1 MKVKKSLVFILC
13 LVVAISLVLVGCG
26 GKKEEPKKAEQ
37 KKISIKMSVTTPSES
52 SPWNIG
58 AKKWAELVKER
69 TNGRV
74 EITTFPNEQLSSGN
88 QQKGIE
94 QVAAGVTGASL
105 HSTIIYSVIEP
116 KLAVVSMPWIMP
128 NNAAVDKAMK
138 GAPGE
143 KVKDLIR
150 AKGIEPLAFGEN
162 GFRHWTNSK
171 RPLATPDDMKGL
183 KIRVPGMKMYISLF
197 KAMGADPTSMSFSEV
212 FTALQQGTVDGQENP
227 ISVIYTTK
235 LNEVQKYMTICNY
248 SYDPIVLGVNKKLWD
263 SIDKDTQAIMK
274 KAAEEAM
281 ALNIK
286 LTREDEAK
294 QIDEMKKKNGLQVNV
309 LTPEQIKAFQAT
321 TTSVYKEQEPII
333 GKALLDMF
341 IAAGK

>member
-1 MKVKKSLVFILC
+1 MKKGLLILLTLVM
-13 LVVAISLVLVGCG
+13 AISLVLAGCG
-26 GKKEEPKKAEQ
+26 GAKKEEPKKDEG
-37 KKISIKMSVTTPSES
+37 KKISIKMSVTTPSDS
-52 SPWNIG
+52 SPWNIA
-58 AKKWAELVKER
+58 AKKFAEIVKEK
-69 TNGRV
+69 TKGRV

-94 QVAAGVTGASL
+94 QVAAGVTGASI

-116 KLAVVSMPWIMP
+116 KLAVVSMPWILP

-143 KVKDLIR
+143 EIKKLIR

-171 RPLATPDDMKGL
+171 RPLTSPEDMKNL
-183 KIRVPGMKMYISLF
+183 KMRVPGMKMYISLF
-197 KAMGADPTSMSFSEV
+197 KAMGADPTAMSFSEV
-212 FTALQQGTVDGQENP
+212 FTSLQQGTIDGQENP
-227 ISVIYTTK
+227 ISVIYTSK
-235 LNEVQKYMTICNY
+235 LQEVQKYLTICNY
-248 SYDPIVLGVNKKLWD
+248 SYDPLVLGINKKLWD
-263 SIDKDTQAIMK
+263 SLDKDTQAIMK
-274 KAAEEAM
+274 AAAEEAM

-294 QIDEMKKKNGLQVNV
+294 QIEDMKKKNGLQVNV

>member
-1 MKVKKSLVFILC
+1 MHAGILSPMKSNLIAAAEIDRLDTWAKYSAPMC
-13 LVVAISLVLVGCG
+13 GSCISSCCTL
-26 GKKEEPKKAEQ
+26 P
-37 KKISIKMSVTTPSES
+37 
-52 SPWNIG
+52 
-58 AKKWAELVKER
+58 
-69 TNGRV
+69 V
-74 EITTFPNEQLSSGN
+74 E
-88 QQKGIE
+88 
-94 QVAAGVTGASL
+94 V
-105 HSTIIYSVIEP
+105 
-116 KLAVVSMPWIMP
+116 
-128 NNAAVDKAMK
+128 
-138 GAPGE
+138 

-171 RPLATPDDMKGL
+171 RPLATPDVMKGL

-294 QIDEMKKKNGLQVNV
+294 QLDEMKKKGLQVNV
-309 LTPEQIKAFQAT
+309 LTPEQIKVFQASV
-321 TTSVYKEQEPII
+321 TSVYKEQESVI
-333 GKALLDMF
+333 GKDLLDLF
-341 IAAGK
+341 VAAGK

>member
-1 MKVKKSLVFILC
+1 MKKGFIVLLC
-13 LVVAISLVLVGCG
+13 LVMAISLIVAGCG
-26 GKKEEPKKAEQ
+26 GKEAPKAAEV
-37 KKISIKMSVTTPSES
+37 KKVSIKMSVTTPAES
-52 SPWNIG
+52 SPWNIA

-69 TNGRV
+69 TKGRV

-94 QVAAGVTGASL
+94 QLAAGVTGASL

-116 KLAVVSMPWIMP
+116 KLAVVSMPWILP
-128 NNAAVDKAMK
+128 SHAAVDKAMA
-138 GAPGE
+138 GEPGN
-143 KVKDLIR
+143 KVKELIR

-162 GFRHWTNSK
+162 GFRHWTNNK
-171 RPLATPDDMKGL
+171 RAISTPDDMKGL
-183 KIRVPGMKMYISLF
+183 KMRVPGMKMYISLF
-197 KAMGADPTSMSFSEV
+197 KAMGADATQMSFSEV

-227 ISVIYTTK
+227 VSVIYTTK
-235 LNEVQKYMTICNY
+235 LNEVQKFMTICNY

-263 SIDKDTQAIMK
+263 SLDKETQDIMK
-274 KAAEEAM
+274 KAADEAM

-294 QIDEMKKKNGLQVNV
+294 QLEEMKKKGLQVNV
-309 LTPEQIKAFQAT
+309 LTPEQIKAFQGKV
-321 TTSVYKEQEPII
+321 TSVYAEQEPII
-333 GKALLDMF
+333 GKALLDTF

>member
-1 MKVKKSLVFILC
+1 VKVKKSLVFILC

-52 SPWNIG
+52 SPWNVG
-58 AKKWAELVKER
+58 AKKWAELVKQR

-143 KVKDLIR
+143 KVKELIR

-183 KIRVPGMKMYISLF
+183 KIRVPGMKMYIALF

-263 SIDKDTQAIMK
+263 SIDKETQDIMK
-274 KAAEEAM
+274 KAAIEAM
-281 ALNIK
+281 ELNVK

-294 QIDEMKKKNGLQVNV
+294 QLDEMKKKGLQVNV
-309 LTPEQIKAFQAT
+309 LTPEQIKVFQASV
-321 TTSVYKEQEPII
+321 TSVYKEQEPII
-333 GKALLDMF
+333 GKDLLDLF
-341 IAAGK
+341 VAAGK

>member
-1 MKVKKSLVFILC
+1 VKVKKSLVFILC

-52 SPWNIG
+52 SPWNVG
-58 AKKWAELVKER
+58 AKKWAELVKQR

-143 KVKDLIR
+143 KVKELIR

-183 KIRVPGMKMYISLF
+183 KIRVPGMKMYIALF

-263 SIDKDTQAIMK
+263 SIDKETQDIMK
-274 KAAEEAM
+274 KAAVEAM
-281 ALNIK
+281 ELNVK

-294 QIDEMKKKNGLQVNV
+294 QLDEMKKKGLQVNV
-309 LTPEQIKAFQAT
+309 LTPEQIKVFQASV
-321 TTSVYKEQEPII
+321 TSVYKEQEPII
-333 GKALLDMF
+333 GKALLDLF
-341 IAAGK
+341 VAAGK

>member
-1 MKVKKSLVFILC
+1 MKKSLIFVLC
-13 LVVAISLVLVGCG
+13 LVVAFSLIAAGCG
-26 GKKEEPKKAEQ
+26 GKKEEPKKEEG
-37 KKISIKMSVTTPSES
+37 KKISIKMSVTTPSDS
-52 SPWNIG
+52 SPWNIA

-69 TNGRV
+69 TKGRV

-116 KLAVVSMPWIMP
+116 KMAVVSMPWILP

-138 GAPGE
+138 GAPGDKLKE
-143 KVKDLIR
+143 LVR

-171 RPLATPDDMKGL
+171 KPLTSTEDMKGL
-183 KIRVPGMKMYISLF
+183 KMRVPGMKMYISLF

-212 FTALQQGTVDGQENP
+212 FTSLQQGTIDGQENP
-227 ISVIYTTK
+227 ISVIYTSK

-248 SYDPIVLGVNKKLWD
+248 SYDPLVLGVNKKLWD
-263 SIDKDTQAIMK
+263 SLDKDTQEIMR
-274 KAAEEAM
+274 KAAVEAM
-281 ALNIK
+281 ELNVK

-294 QIDEMKKKNGLQVNV
+294 QLDEMKKKGLQVNV

-321 TTSVYKEQEPII
+321 TGPVYKEQETVI
-333 GKALLDMF
+333 GKDLLDLF

>member
-274 KAAEEAM
+274 KAGEEAM

-294 QIDEMKKKNGLQVNV
+294 QLDEMKKKGLQVNV
-309 LTPEQIKAFQAT
+309 LTPEQIKVFQASV
-321 TTSVYKEQEPII
+321 TSVYKEQESVI
-333 GKALLDMF
+333 GKDLLDLF
-341 IAAGK
+341 VAAGK

>member
-52 SPWNIG
+52 SPWNVG

-235 LNEVQKYMTICNY
+235 LNEVQKYRTICNY

-294 QIDEMKKKNGLQVNV
+294 QLDEMKKKGLQVNV
-309 LTPEQIKAFQAT
+309 LTPEQIKVFQASV
-321 TTSVYKEQEPII
+321 TSVYKEQESVI
-333 GKALLDMF
+333 GKDLLDLF
-341 IAAGK
+341 VAAGK

>member
-1 MKVKKSLVFILC
+1 
-13 LVVAISLVLVGCG
+13 VVAGCG
-26 GKKEEPKKAEQ
+26 GKKEEPKKAEG

-58 AKKWAELVKER
+58 AKKWAELVKQR

-74 EITTFPNEQLSSGN
+74 EITTFPNEQLSSGD

-116 KLAVVSMPWIMP
+116 KLAVVSMPWILP

-143 KVKDLIR
+143 KIKELIR

-171 RPLATPDDMKGL
+171 RPLTKPDDMKGL

-235 LNEVQKYMTICNY
+235 LNEVQKFMTICNY
-248 SYDPIVLGVNKKLWD
+248 SYDPLVLGVNKKLWD
-263 SIDKDTQAIMK
+263 SIDKDTQTIMK
-274 KAAEEAM
+274 KAAVEAM
-281 ALNIK
+281 ELNVK

-294 QIDEMKKKNGLQVNV
+294 QLAEMKKKGLQVNV
-309 LTPEQIKAFQAT
+309 LTPEQIKLFQASV
-321 TTSVYKEQEPII
+321 TSVYKEQEPII
-333 GKALLDMF
+333 GKALIDLF
-341 IAAGK
+341 VAAGK

>member
-116 KLAVVSMPWIMP
+116 KLAVVSMPWILP
-128 NNAAVDKAMK
+128 NHAAADKAMK

-143 KVKDLIR
+143 EIKKLVR

-294 QIDEMKKKNGLQVNV
+294 QLDEMKKKGLQVNV
-309 LTPEQIKAFQAT
+309 LTPEQIKVFQASV
-321 TTSVYKEQEPII
+321 TSVYKEQESVI
-333 GKALLDMF
+333 GKDLLDLF
-341 IAAGK
+341 VAAGK

>member
-1 MKVKKSLVFILC
+1 MKKSLIFVLC
-13 LVVAISLVLVGCG
+13 LVVAFSLIAAGCG
-26 GKKEEPKKAEQ
+26 GKKEEPKKEEG
-37 KKISIKMSVTTPSES
+37 KKISIKMSVTTPSDS
-52 SPWNIG
+52 SPWNIA

-69 TNGRV
+69 TKGRV

-116 KLAVVSMPWIMP
+116 KMAVVSMPWILP

-143 KVKDLIR
+143 KLKDLVR

-171 RPLATPDDMKGL
+171 RPLNSPEDMKGL
-183 KIRVPGMKMYISLF
+183 KMRVPGMKMYISLF

-212 FTALQQGTVDGQENP
+212 FTSLQQGTIDGQENP
-227 ISVIYTTK
+227 ISVIYTSK

-248 SYDPIVLGVNKKLWD
+248 SYDPLVLGVNKKLWD
-263 SIDKDTQAIMK
+263 SIDKDTQEIMR
-274 KAAEEAM
+274 KAAVEAM
-281 ALNIK
+281 ELNVK

-294 QIDEMKKKNGLQVNV
+294 QLDEMKKKGLQVNV

-321 TTSVYKEQEPII
+321 TGPVYKEQETVI
-333 GKALLDMF
+333 GKDLLDMF

>member
-128 NNAAVDKAMK
+128 NNAAVDKAIK

-294 QIDEMKKKNGLQVNV
+294 QLDEMKKKGLQVNV
-309 LTPEQIKAFQAT
+309 LTPEQIKVFQASV
-321 TTSVYKEQEPII
+321 TSVYKEQESVI
-333 GKALLDMF
+333 GKDLLDLF
-341 IAAGK
+341 VAAGK

>member
-294 QIDEMKKKNGLQVNV
+294 QLDEMKKKGLQVNV
-309 LTPEQIKAFQAT
+309 LTPEQIKVFQASV
-321 TTSVYKEQEPII
+321 TSVYK
-333 GKALLDMF
+333 
-341 IAAGK
+341 

>member
-1 MKVKKSLVFILC
+1 MKMKKSLVFILC
-13 LVVAISLVLVGCG
+13 LVVSISLVLVGCG

-52 SPWNIG
+52 SPWNVG

-143 KVKDLIR
+143 KVKELIR

-263 SIDKDTQAIMK
+263 SIDKETQAIMK

-281 ALNIK
+281 ELNVK
-286 LTREDEAK
+286 LTREEEAK
-294 QIDEMKKKNGLQVNV
+294 QMDEMKKKGLQVNV

-321 TTSVYKEQEPII
+321 VTSVYKEQEPII
-333 GKALLDMF
+333 GKDLLDLF

>member
-52 SPWNIG
+52 SPWNVG

-69 TNGRV
+69 TKGRV

-143 KVKDLIR
+143 KVKELIR

-183 KIRVPGMKMYISLF
+183 KIRVPGMKMYIALF

-263 SIDKDTQAIMK
+263 SIDKETQDIMK
-274 KAAEEAM
+274 KAAIEAM
-281 ALNIK
+281 ELNVK

-294 QIDEMKKKNGLQVNV
+294 QLDEMKKKGLQVNV
-309 LTPEQIKAFQAT
+309 LTPEQIKVFQASV
-321 TTSVYKEQEPII
+321 TSVYKEQEPII
-333 GKALLDMF
+333 GKDLLDLF
-341 IAAGK
+341 VAAGK

>member
-274 KAAEEAM
+274 KADEEAM

-294 QIDEMKKKNGLQVNV
+294 QLDEMKKKGLQVNV
-309 LTPEQIKAFQAT
+309 LTPEQIKVFQASV
-321 TTSVYKEQEPII
+321 TSVYKEQESVI
-333 GKALLDMF
+333 GKDLLDLF
-341 IAAGK
+341 VAAGK

>member
-294 QIDEMKKKNGLQVNV
+294 QLDEMKKKGLQVNV
-309 LTPEQIKAFQAT
+309 LTPEQIKVFQASV
-321 TTSVYKEQEPII
+321 TSVYKEQEPII
-333 GKALLDMF
+333 GKELLDLF
-341 IAAGK
+341 VAAGK

>member
-13 LVVAISLVLVGCG
+13 LVVAISLVLTGCG

-294 QIDEMKKKNGLQVNV
+294 QLDEMKKKGLQVNV
-309 LTPEQIKAFQAT
+309 LTPEQIKVFQASV
-321 TTSVYKEQEPII
+321 TSVYKEQESVI
-333 GKALLDMF
+333 GKDLLDLF
-341 IAAGK
+341 VAAGK

>member
-105 HSTIIYSVIEP
+105 HSMIIYSVIEP

-294 QIDEMKKKNGLQVNV
+294 QLDEMKKKGLQVNV
-309 LTPEQIKAFQAT
+309 LTPEQIKVFQASV
-321 TTSVYKEQEPII
+321 TSVYKEQESVI
-333 GKALLDMF
+333 GKDLLDLF
-341 IAAGK
+341 VAAGK

>member
-58 AKKWAELVKER
+58 AKKWAELVKQR

-294 QIDEMKKKNGLQVNV
+294 QLDEMKKKGLQVNV
-309 LTPEQIKAFQAT
+309 LTPEQIKVFQASV
-321 TTSVYKEQEPII
+321 TSVYKEQESVI
-333 GKALLDMF
+333 GKDLLDLF
-341 IAAGK
+341 VAAGK

>member
-1 MKVKKSLVFILC
+1 VKVKKSLVFILC

-143 KVKDLIR
+143 KVKELIR

-294 QIDEMKKKNGLQVNV
+294 QLDEMKKKGLQVNV
-309 LTPEQIKAFQAT
+309 LTPEQIKVFQASV
-321 TTSVYKEQEPII
+321 TSVYKEQESVI
-333 GKALLDMF
+333 GKDLLDLF
-341 IAAGK
+341 VAAGK

>member
-286 LTREDEAK
+286 LTREEEAK
-294 QIDEMKKKNGLQVNV
+294 QLDEMKKKGLQVNV
-309 LTPEQIKAFQAT
+309 LTPEQIKVFQASV
-321 TTSVYKEQEPII
+321 TSVYKEQESVI
-333 GKALLDMF
+333 GKDLLDLF
-341 IAAGK
+341 VAAGK

>member
-1 MKVKKSLVFILC
+1 MKKSLIFVLC
-13 LVVAISLVLVGCG
+13 LVVAFSLIAAGCG
-26 GKKEEPKKAEQ
+26 GKKEEPKKEEG
-37 KKISIKMSVTTPSES
+37 KKISIKMSVTTPSDS
-52 SPWNIG
+52 SPWNIA

-69 TNGRV
+69 TKGRV

-116 KLAVVSMPWIMP
+116 KMAVVSMPWILP

-143 KVKDLIR
+143 KLKDLVR

-171 RPLATPDDMKGL
+171 RPLNSPEDMKGL
-183 KIRVPGMKMYISLF
+183 KMRVPGMKMYISLF

-212 FTALQQGTVDGQENP
+212 FTSLQQGTIDGQENP
-227 ISVIYTTK
+227 ISVIYTSK

-248 SYDPIVLGVNKKLWD
+248 SYDPLVLGVNKKLWD
-263 SIDKDTQAIMK
+263 SIDKDTQEIMR
-274 KAAEEAM
+274 KAAVEAM
-281 ALNIK
+281 ELNVK

-294 QIDEMKKKNGLQVNV
+294 QLDEMKKKGLQVNV

-321 TTSVYKEQEPII
+321 TGPVYKEQETVI
-333 GKALLDMF
+333 GKDLLDLF

>member
-1 MKVKKSLVFILC
+1 MTIVILR
-13 LVVAISLVLVGCG
+13 LFS
-26 GKKEEPKKAEQ
+26 GKR
-37 KKISIKMSVTTPSES
+37 SVIYIGHSTTTTPSES

-294 QIDEMKKKNGLQVNV
+294 QLDEMKKKGLQVNV
-309 LTPEQIKAFQAT
+309 LTPEQIKVFQASV
-321 TTSVYKEQEPII
+321 TSVYKEQESVI
-333 GKALLDMF
+333 GKDLLDLF
-341 IAAGK
+341 VAAGK

>member
-294 QIDEMKKKNGLQVNV
+294 QLDEMKKKGLQVNV
-309 LTPEQIKAFQAT
+309 LTPEQIKVFQASA
-321 TTSVYKEQEPII
+321 TSVYKEQESVI
-333 GKALLDMF
+333 GKDLLDLF
-341 IAAGK
+341 VAAGK

>member
-52 SPWNIG
+52 SPWNVG
-58 AKKWAELVKER
+58 AKKWAELVKQR

-143 KVKDLIR
+143 KVKELIR

-183 KIRVPGMKMYISLF
+183 KIRVPGMKMYIALF

-248 SYDPIVLGVNKKLWD
+248 SYDPIVLGINKKLWD
-263 SIDKDTQAIMK
+263 SIDKETQDIMK
-274 KAAEEAM
+274 KAAVEAM
-281 ALNIK
+281 ELNVK

-294 QIDEMKKKNGLQVNV
+294 QLDEMKKKGLQVNV
-309 LTPEQIKAFQAT
+309 LTPEQIKVFQASV
-321 TTSVYKEQEPII
+321 TSVYKEQEPII

-341 IAAGK
+341 VAAGK

>member
-1 MKVKKSLVFILC
+1 MKKSLIFVLC
-13 LVVAISLVLVGCG
+13 LVVAFSLVLAGCG
-26 GKKEEPKKAEQ
+26 GKKEEPKKTEA
-37 KKISIKMSVTTPSES
+37 KKISIKMSVTTPAET
-52 SPWNIG
+52 SPWNIA

-69 TNGRV
+69 TKGRV

-94 QVAAGVTGASL
+94 QVAAGITGASI

-116 KLAVVSMPWIMP
+116 KLAVVSMPWILP

-143 KVKDLIR
+143 EIKKLVR

-171 RPLATPDDMKGL
+171 KPLTSPEDMKGL
-183 KIRVPGMKMYISLF
+183 KMRVPGMKMYISLF
-197 KAMGADPTSMSFSEV
+197 KAMGADPTAMSFSEV
-212 FTALQQGTVDGQENP
+212 FTALQQGTIDGQENP
-227 ISVIYTTK
+227 ISVIYTSK
-235 LNEVQKYMTICNY
+235 LQEVQKYLTICNY
-248 SYDPIVLGVNKKLWD
+248 SYDPLVLGINKKLYD
-263 SIDKDTQAIMK
+263 SMDKETQDILK

-294 QIDEMKKKNGLQVNV
+294 QLEDMKKKNGLQVNV
-309 LTPEQIKAFQAT
+309 LTPEQIKVFQGT
-321 TTSVYKEQEPII
+321 TTAVYKEQEPII

>member
-1 MKVKKSLVFILC
+1 MKKSLIFILC
-13 LVVAISLVLVGCG
+13 LVIAFSLVIAGCG
-26 GKKEEPKKAEQ
+26 GKKEEPKKAEV

-58 AKKWAELVKER
+58 AKKWAELVKQR

-143 KVKDLIR
+143 KIKELIR

-171 RPLATPDDMKGL
+171 RPLATPEDMQGL
-183 KIRVPGMKMYISLF
+183 KIRVPGMKMYIALF

-263 SIDKDTQAIMK
+263 SLDKETQDIMK
-274 KAAEEAM
+274 KAAVEAM
-281 ALNIK
+281 ELNVK

-294 QIDEMKKKNGLQVNV
+294 QLDEMKKKGLQVNV
-309 LTPEQIKAFQAT
+309 LTPEQIKVFQASV
-321 TTSVYKEQEPII
+321 TSVYKEQEPII

-341 IAAGK
+341 VAAGK

>member
-13 LVVAISLVLVGCG
+13 LVVAISLVLAGCG

-212 FTALQQGTVDGQENP
+212 FTALQQGTVDRQENP

-248 SYDPIVLGVNKKLWD
+248 SYAPIELGVNKKLCD

-294 QIDEMKKKNGLQVNV
+294 QLDEMKKKGLQVNV
-309 LTPEQIKAFQAT
+309 LTPEQIKVFQASV
-321 TTSVYKEQEPII
+321 TSVYKEQESVI
-333 GKALLDMF
+333 GKDLLDLF
-341 IAAGK
+341 VAAGK

>member
-52 SPWNIG
+52 SPWNVG
-58 AKKWAELVKER
+58 AKKWAELVKQR

-143 KVKDLIR
+143 KVKELIR

-183 KIRVPGMKMYISLF
+183 KIRVPGMKMYIALF

-248 SYDPIVLGVNKKLWD
+248 SYDPIVLGINKKLWD

-294 QIDEMKKKNGLQVNV
+294 QLDEMKKKGLQVNV
-309 LTPEQIKAFQAT
+309 LTPEQIKVFQASV
-321 TTSVYKEQEPII
+321 TSVYKEQEPII
-333 GKALLDMF
+333 GKDLLDLF
-341 IAAGK
+341 VAAGK